1 MPRDCCL
8 RVRAESMD
16 YQPRRVERAPKNE
29 RPVRSVPET
38 TKRHGDREIGRD
50 PSFAP
55 ARTPQRNEK
64 IVAQPGL
71 EGDVPA
77 SPEVP
82 WVGGEI
88 RGIEILR
95 QAVPEEKRRADG
107 DVAVTRE
114 ITIDLR
120 CIPIDGQQSLEPRMG
135 TDGLEY
141 RVDQSA
147 GD

>member
-1 MPRDCCL
+1 
-8 RVRAESMD
+8 MD

-29 RPVRSVPET
+29 RPGRSVPE
-38 TKRHGDREIGRD
+38 
-50 PSFAP
+50 
-55 ARTPQRNEK
+55 
-64 IVAQPGL
+64 
-71 EGDVPA
+71 

-147 GD
+147 GDRVGDQHLFHKPSRDQLQGSRGVDRLGIGRLGELR